1 MKPHQTGQD
10 APAGPATE
18 QPAPGAP
25 GSGGAPPGGEGDSL
39 PGSRTLGG
47 VRHAHVWMGFERAA
61 EPPANPSGGA
71 RVPNRRE
78 PEYLYLPCKAGNAP
92 PGPDPGREPLDR
104 AEAAPVRTPAGT
116 RPPNPP
122 SGLLGGAPD
131 RTAQAP
137 GRSRFDTLFIDPRHI
152 RGDCRMVRT
161 ALRLGRVAPDDVA
174 DLLARLANALR
185 TLDADNFA
193 SRSAAARAKL
203 AAAAALFGVLRDAL
217 DAETRATRYMPGQTR
232 GRPRTRG

>member
-39 PGSRTLGG
+39 GRFGTDGG
-47 VRHAHVWMGFERAA
+47 VRHAHVWMGFERAT
-61 EPPANPSGGA
+61 ESPANPLGGA
-71 RVPNRRE
+71 RVPDRRG
-78 PEYLYLPCKAGNAP
+78 PVPLILPCSSGTRR
-92 PGPDPGREPLDR
+92 PGPDPGREPIDR
-104 AEAAPVRTPAGT
+104 AEAAPVRTLAGT
-116 RPPNPP
+116 RPPNPQARL
-122 SGLLGGAPD
+122 SGGAPD
-131 RTAQAP
+131 HTSQPP
-137 GRSRFDTLFIDPRHI
+137 GRERFAGLFGDARHL
-152 RGDCRMVRT
+152 RSDARLVRT
-161 ALRLGRVAPDDVA
+161 ALRRGWVSPDDA
-174 DLLARLANALR
+174 AALLERLARAMNDLR
-185 TLDADNFA
+185 ADDYA
-193 SRSAAARAKL
+193 TPSAAARAKL